1 MRWDG
6 QKLGTDEASALPGL
20 ALAGLQ
26 RSVRT
31 PEFAGVT
38 FHEVTC
44 KSALNKVPEAS
55 SMPFRWTVNPTRGCL
70 HACTYCF
77 ARPTHEYLDLDA
89 AKDFETQIVVKTNVV
104 DVLRAELAR
113 PSWAREHVALGT
125 NTDPYQRVEGRYGFM
140 PGIIEALASS
150 GTPLSI
156 LTKGTL
162 LRRDLPLLAE
172 ASRSVPIGI
181 GVSLAIG
188 DQALQQAMEPGTPT
202 PRARLDLIRAVR
214 DAGLPCGVM
223 VAPVLPWLTDDR
235 GRLDALL
242 RDLADAGAT
251 GVTVL
256 PLHLRGAVKP
266 LFLAWLRE
274 HAPALVHRY
283 EELYG
288 RGAYVPREYVRW
300 LDERV
305 RPLLVRHGFADR
317 AGRRSGHRAMA
328 GEGSYPSG
336 SLGSLELPALE
347 PSIAT
352 AQPVLF

>member
-1 MRWDG
+1 MRWDT
-6 QKLGTDEASALPGL
+6 QKLGTDDATALPGL
-20 ALAGLQ
+20 TLAGLQ

-38 FHEVTC
+38 FHEVVC

-70 HACTYCF
+70 HACSYCF
-77 ARPTHEYLDLDA
+77 ARPTHEYLEMDA
-89 AKDFETQIVVKTNVV
+89 GRDFETQIVVKTNVV
-104 DVLRAELAR
+104 EVLRAELAR

-125 NTDPYQRVEGRYGFM
+125 NTDPYQRVEGRYRLM

-162 LRRDLPLLAE
+162 LRRDLALLAS
-172 ASRSVPIGI
+172 ASREVPVGV

-188 DQALQQAMEPGTPT
+188 DEALQQAMEPGTPT

-256 PLHLRGAVKP
+256 PLHLRGPVKP

-274 HAPALVHRY
+274 HAPALVRRY

-288 RGAYVPREYVRW
+288 RGAYVPREYARW

-317 AGRRSGHRAMA
+317 AGHRAGRIQPP
-328 GEGSYPSG
+328 GEGAYPTG
-336 SLGSLELPALE
+336 
-347 PSIAT
+347 SIAAVGLAVHEPAVAA